1 MAETSREKIPNT
13 AAAGLTDDLIV
24 DILSRLPVKSLC
36 RCKCVSPHWRDLICH
51 PDHRRRLPQTLAGF
65 FENDFS
71 SGREVWRF
79 TNLGEARQ
87 PPLICTPFSF
97 MPGYEDVAIVDA
109 CNGLLLCRP
118 PEGSPHHV
126 SRYIVCNPATKSWIV
141 LPDSGSH
148 GDDGEDDEPLVA
160 RLGFDPTVS
169 SHFHVFEFV
178 EIDDGTVA
186 GVEIYSSET
195 GAWSYKESQW
205 NYETDL
211 FENSPSVFINGLLHF
226 STIQFEVVAVD
237 VEGESWWVLPAPEDA
252 DDVDDRDNWDPGF
265 LAQYQGHLCYM
276 TWCYNGRDLSIWV
289 LEHYAVDGWV
299 LKRQVT
305 VQQLTEKISSPNGC
319 YYLLITNHPDCNW
332 ILYVTGLESTLMA
345 YDMDRNEVHVIQNLG
360 SRCVMSCIPYV
371 PSYATSL
378 TDGH

>member
-1 MAETSREKIPNT
+1 
-13 AAAGLTDDLIV
+13 
-24 DILSRLPVKSLC
+24 
-36 RCKCVSPHWRDLICH
+36 
-51 PDHRRRLPQTLAGF
+51 
-65 FENDFS
+65 
-71 SGREVWRF
+71 
-79 TNLGEARQ
+79 
-87 PPLICTPFSF
+87 
-97 MPGYEDVAIVDA
+97 
-109 CNGLLLCRP
+109 
-118 PEGSPHHV
+118 V

-148 GDDGEDDEPLVA
+148 GDDGEDNEPLVA

-371 PSYATSL
+371 PLYAKSL
-378 TDGH
+378 ADRH

>member
-1 MAETSREKIPNT
+1 MPNS
-13 AAAGLTDDLIV
+13 AAACLTDDLVV

-36 RCKCVSPHWRDLICH
+36 RCKCVSPHWRDLISH

-65 FENDFS
+65 FKNDFS
-71 SGREVWRF
+71 NGREVWRF
-79 TNLGEARQ
+79 TNFGGARQ

-97 MPGYEDVAIVDA
+97 MPGYEDVTIVDS

-118 PEGSPHHV
+118 PKGSPHHA
-126 SRYIVCNPATKSWIV
+126 SRYVVCNPAIKSWVV

-148 GDDGEDDEPLVA
+148 GDGVEDDEPLVA

-169 SHFHVFEFV
+169 THFHVFEFV
-178 EIDDGTVA
+178 ENDYGTVA

-195 GAWSYKESQW
+195 GAWSYEESQW
-205 NYETDL
+205 NYETHL
-211 FENSPSVFINGLLHF
+211 FEHSPSVFINGLLHF

-252 DDVDDRDNWDPGF
+252 DDVDDRYSWNPGF
-265 LAQYQGHLCYM
+265 LAQYQGLLCYM
-276 TWCYNGRDLSIWV
+276 TCSYKGRDLLIWV
-289 LEHYAVDGWV
+289 LEDYAEDGWI

-305 VQQLTEKISSPNGC
+305 VRQLTEKISPPNGWS
-319 YYLLITNHPDCNW
+319 YLLITIHPDCNW
-332 ILYVTGLESTLMA
+332 ILYVTGLVLMA